1 MCDGFLNKK
10 KIRVIASAAHITT
23 LNGNAR
29 VFVNLREKKWQILKP
44 FSCPA
49 GGAGRTRLDA
59 PVRILLPEFVFYCFI
74 T

>member
-10 KIRVIASAAHITT
+10 KIRVIASAAHITI

-29 VFVNLREKKWQILKP
+29 VFVNLREKKKANFEAFLV
-44 FSCPA
+44 PA
-49 GGAGRTRLDA
+49 GGAGRTLDA